1 MTGDSCLFSKL
12 EKKNGGNVTFG
23 DNAKGKVVGIGTIGK
38 DSSTC
43 IDNVLLVDGLKH
55 NLLSVSQLCDK
66 GYKVTFDLNTCLVTK
81 SLDDKVVFKG
91 KRSNNV
97 YTIDLHSLTNQNVK
111 CLVSISN
118 DAWLWHRRLGHA
130 SMSLL
135 ESLCKGEHV
144 RDLPKIKFSKDKM
157 CDACQMGKQAKSSFK
172 PKNQVS
178 TSRPLEL
185 LHMDLVGT

>member
-1 MTGDSCLFSKL
+1 MTGDRKLFSKL
-12 EKKNGGNVTFG
+12 EKKNGGSVTFG
-23 DNAKGKVVGIGTIGK
+23 DNAKGKVIGIGTIGNHF
-38 DSSTC
+38 STC
-43 IDNVLLVDGLKH
+43 IQNVLLVDGLKH

-118 DAWLWHRRLGHA
+118 AA
-130 SMSLL
+130 
-135 ESLCKGEHV
+135 
-144 RDLPKIKFSKDKM
+144 
-157 CDACQMGKQAKSSFK
+157 
-172 PKNQVS
+172 
-178 TSRPLEL
+178 
-185 LHMDLVGT
+185 

>member
-1 MTGDSCLFSKL
+1 ML
-12 EKKNGGNVTFG
+12 
-23 DNAKGKVVGIGTIGK
+23 
-38 DSSTC
+38 
-43 IDNVLLVDGLKH
+43 
-55 NLLSVSQLCDK
+55 
-66 GYKVTFDLNTCLVTK
+66 GY
-81 SLDDKVVFKG
+81 LDEKVVFKG

-97 YTIDLHSLTNQNVK
+97 YTIDLHSLTNQNVR
-111 CLVSISN
+111 CLVSFSN

-135 ESLCKGEHV
+135 ENLSKGELV
-144 RDLPKIKFSKDKM
+144 RDLPKIKFFKDKM

-185 LHMDLVGT
+185 LHMDLVGPSQVSSLSEKHYTYVIVDDYSRFYWLAFLTHKNDAFEAFKSFAKCVQNEKRIFHNLFEE